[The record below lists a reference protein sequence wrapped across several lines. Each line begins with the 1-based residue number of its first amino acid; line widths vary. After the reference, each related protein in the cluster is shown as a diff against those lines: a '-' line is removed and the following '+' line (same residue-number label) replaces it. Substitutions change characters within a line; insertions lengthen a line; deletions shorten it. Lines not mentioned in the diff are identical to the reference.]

1 MTKVK
6 GNTQAH
12 RRGFSVE
19 VKIIAAR
26 VNESKFYS
34 TLYQFCD

>member
-6 GNTQAH
+6 GNTKAD

-19 VKIIAAR
+19 VKIVAAR
-26 VNESKFYS
+26 VNEFKFYP
-34 TLYQFCD
+34 TLY